1 MGFFNKARRLAKGK
15 KNRLKELTLTSVDF
29 CAQGANPQADI
40 TLRKSLFPQPEEAS
54 KSEGAQTFRDI
65 QWERGLNEQ
74 FWRMQD
80 ALAESLR
87 SILSDTGDLD
97 TRRSLMLDSLGEF
110 QRAAAEL
117 IDTMCAPEKEPD
129 LPPQREGETNT
140 KGVVK
145 TMKVNELNIDVSAL
159 SAEEQAQLSALVE
172 KAVPAGEPAKQEP
185 PQALTPKP
193 APSETDPA
201 LAKAA
206 AAYQAMT
213 KNLEKQLQRL
223 QDQEL
228 DQTAEKYAALGDEH
242 LRETLGVMKA
252 AGDTAYAGYLSAL
265 DRQLNLLEKTDAA
278 LLGEVGK
285 STHGQSLGGTAVEKA
300 SAAAEAL
307 CKAEPGLSYQE
318 AMVRAFE
325 ADPALAAEYERE
337 YAEGR

>member
-1 MGFFNKARRLAKGK
+1 MAFFSKARHFAKRK
-15 KNRLKELTLTSVDF
+15 KNRLKELALTSVDF
-29 CAQGANPQADI
+29 CPQGANPQADI
-40 TLRKSLFPQPEEAS
+40 ILRKSLFPQPEEAS

-87 SILSDTGDLD
+87 SILSGAGDPAE
-97 TRRSLMLDSLGEF
+97 RKSLMLDSLGEF

-117 IDTMCAPEKEPD
+117 IESICAPDKEPD

-172 KAVPAGEPAKQEP
+172 RSPAKQEP
-185 PQALTPKP
+185 PQALSPEP

-213 KNLEKQLQRL
+213 KDLEKQLQRL

-228 DQTAEKYAALGDEH
+228 DQTAEKYGALGDEH

-265 DRQLNLLEKTDAA
+265 DRQLDLLEKTDAA

-307 CKAEPGLSYQE
+307 CKADPELSWQE

-337 YAEGR
+337 YAEGREKP